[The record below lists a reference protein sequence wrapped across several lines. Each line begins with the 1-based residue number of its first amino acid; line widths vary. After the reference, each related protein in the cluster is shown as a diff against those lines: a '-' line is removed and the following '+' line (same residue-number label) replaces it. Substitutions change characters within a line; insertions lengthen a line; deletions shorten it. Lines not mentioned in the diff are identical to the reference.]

1 MMPLPFPFTV
11 YGASRSS
18 AGGGGGA
25 VTQEDYLDHWYL
37 KNLSGD
43 SANSAVEDVATNDT
57 TRINFG
63 AQASTNTAIISDG
76 RTKGSLTVDTLDF
89 NGTNSVLTQKTPSFD
104 YACTTRNVLSFT
116 MWMKINSTPQTFDA
130 AFVGGVSSGGF
141 DKGIQLFFYT
151 GENHPTIGEQDII
164 IFGSGGYRGT
174 GVSATSAS
182 LAWATTPTDGAW
194 HHYACTLNSLGGQNL
209 QKLYID
215 GSSEGNLQAAS
226 GVKNP
231 AFSAGKQAS
240 FGVYTYGASSTY
252 TRFLDAELSDVRFY
266 SIVLDDDDVTA
277 IYNGDYS

>member
-1 MMPLPFPFTV
+1 MPFPFTL

-18 AGGGGGA
+18 AGGGGA
-25 VTQEDYLDHWYL
+25 VTQEDYLDHWYM

-43 SANSAVEDVATNDT
+43 SANSVVEDVATNDT

-63 AQASTNTAIISDG
+63 AQASTNTAIITDG

-89 NGTNSVLTQKTPSFD
+89 NGTDSVLTQKTPSFD

>member
-1 MMPLPFPFTV
+1 MPFAFPFTV

-76 RTKGSLTVDTLDF
+76 RKKGSLTVDTLDF
-89 NGTNSVLTQKTPSFD
+89 NGTDSVLTQKTPSFD

-151 GENHPTIGEQDII
+151 GEDHPTIGEQDII

-194 HHYACTLNSLGGQNL
+194 HHYACTLNSLTGQHV

-215 GSSEGNLQAAS
+215 GSSADNLDAAS

-231 AFSAGKQAS
+231 AFSSGKQAS

-252 TRFLDAELSDVRFY
+252 SRFLDAEYSDVRFY
-266 SIVLDDDDVTA
+266 SITLDDDDVTA